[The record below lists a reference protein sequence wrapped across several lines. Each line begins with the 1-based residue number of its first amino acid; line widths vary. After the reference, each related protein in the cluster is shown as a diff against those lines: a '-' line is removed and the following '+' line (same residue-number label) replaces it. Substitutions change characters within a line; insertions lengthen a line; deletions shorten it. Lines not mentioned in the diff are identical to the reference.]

1 MRLRSVFPV
10 ASILLSGFASVSVFA
25 QAPGVPV
32 GENHYTIVQ
41 ANDGKSVGSADCTV
55 GSVAS
60 GYQINSRGDMKMA
73 KFSYSFSNENRLDS
87 QLNIVRDQLTGTVNG
102 AAVTFS
108 LESDSTGRLFNVN
121 IQASGKN
128 ATNSFDRHQR
138 TVLMP
143 DLDPAAYIE
152 MAHFALGNPPTAWI
166 VIPKQNGLL
175 VPADYEPKADAHG
188 TLQGQ
193 AVLVHHTSVIVS
205 SLNGITAEIYYTND
219 GSLMEADLP
228 EQNFYV
234 IHDGFRLESRPT
246 YQPPRGSAPPPQ
258 QGEPQ
263 SQVPRMP
270 GAPEYTVP
278 PGQATQQPP
287 QYTVPQGSPQPQIQP
302 QSF

>member
-1 MRLRSVFPV
+1 MRLRHPFPI
-10 ASILLSGFASVSVFA
+10 ASLLCSGLASFSAFA

-32 GENHYTIVQ
+32 GQNHYTIVQ
-41 ANDGKSVGSADCTV
+41 AKDGKTVGSADCTV
-55 GSVAS
+55 GSLAS
-60 GYQINSRGDMKMA
+60 GYEISSRGDMKLG
-73 KFSYSFSNENRLDS
+73 KFSYQFSNENRLDG

-102 AAVTFS
+102 AAVTFG
-108 LESDSTGRLFNVN
+108 LESDSAGRLFNVN

-128 ATNSFDRHQR
+128 TTNSFDRHQR
-138 TVLMP
+138 SVLMP

-152 MAHFALGNPPTAWI
+152 MAHFALGNPPTAWV

-175 VPADYEPKADAHG
+175 VPANYEPKADAHG

-193 AVLVHHTSVIVS
+193 AVLVHHTSVVVS

-234 IHDGFRLESRPT
+234 IHDGFRLDNRPQ
-246 YQPPRGSAPPPQ
+246 YQPPRGSSPPPD

-263 SQVPRMP
+263 NQQ
-270 GAPEYTVP
+270 
-278 PGQATQQPP
+278 PGQTAQQPQRPSQQPP
-287 QYTVPQGSPQPQIQP
+287 QYSVPQGSPQPQIQP

>member
-1 MRLRSVFPV
+1 MRLRSVFPI
-10 ASILLSGFASVSVFA
+10 ASILFSGLASVSARA

-32 GENHYTIVQ
+32 GQNHYAIVQ

-55 GSVAS
+55 GSLAS
-60 GYQINSRGDMKMA
+60 GYEINSHGDMKLA
-73 KFSYSFSNENRLDS
+73 KFSYQFSNENRLDS
-87 QLNIVRDQLTGTVNG
+87 QLNTVRDQLTGTVNG
-102 AAVTFS
+102 AAVTFG

-121 IQASGKN
+121 IQASGKTT
-128 ATNSFDRHQR
+128 ANSFDRHQR
-138 TVLMP
+138 SVLMP

-175 VPADYEPKADAHG
+175 VPANYEPKADAHG

-193 AVLVHHTSVIVS
+193 PVLVHHTSVIVS
-205 SLNGITAEIYYTND
+205 SLNGVTTEIYYTND

-228 EQNFYV
+228 EQNFFV
-234 IHDGFRLESRPT
+234 IHDGFRLDSRPT

-263 SQVPRMP
+263 SQQ
-270 GAPEYTVP
+270 
-278 PGQATQQPP
+278 PGQAPQQSQQPP
-287 QYTVPQGSPQPQIQP
+287 QYSVPQGSPQPQIHP